1 MSNRKAII
9 FLVVVSVVAIA
20 VNALIALRPPSAAE
34 IKRATLI
41 DGDFA
46 PVKLAL
52 RLSACDDEMVVRLE
66 KSDVWRLVEPR
77 LGEADARVVAKLV
90 DSLSSAAIVDAV
102 SFSELRRLGHAPK
115 DFFNPDRRFS
125 IEMEDGE
132 GERVTIELGERN
144 AAGDGIYVTLSGM
157 DAVLILPTELE
168 SVTELVA
175 DRFRIRD
182 IFPFAPGTVIGFD
195 IRRPGEGSIDFV
207 RDGDGW
213 KVGGAKSSSSA
224 VGELLALVASTE
236 ATSFVWPTGDNED
249 EHGIT
254 GSLLST
260 YGLDSETAI
269 TLTMR
274 CIDGAER
281 RIVLGGRTGNASV
294 YALVNNGGTIVTLD
308 EALKRVA
315 SEPASHF
322 VESKLFPVDLASVNS
337 FSLVDGDVSYLI
349 ARSDEDRWRLDSPVV
364 AQADEKTVTTILG
377 RILALSRADV
387 AESGLT
393 VGVNTNGETAVV
405 SKTELLSD
413 VRLEDLRAKEIL
425 RIDPTLVRRIV
436 STSGGRNPQSV
447 SVVHSRER
455 REWSV
460 ETSAKDAVAS
470 EDGIKDVLDAAC
482 RLRASS
488 IVSLK
493 ATATELARYGLEKPF
508 HVIAIDQERESALR
522 RNILI
527 GDETRGGRYATIG
540 SMDAIF
546 VISDS
551 TVSKLLSELVE

>member
-1 MSNRKAII
+1 MSNRKSII
-9 FLVVVSVVAIA
+9 FLVVVSLAAIV
-20 VNALIALRPPSAAE
+20 VNALIAMRPPSSVE
-34 IKRATLI
+34 IKRTTLI
-41 DGDFA
+41 DGGDFA
-46 PVKLAL
+46 PCKLTL
-52 RLSACDDEMVVRLE
+52 RRGGETVARLE

-77 LGEADARVVAKLV
+77 LGEADARVVIKLV
-90 DSLSSAAIVDAV
+90 DLLESTAIVDAV
-102 SFSELRRLGHAPK
+102 SLPELRRLGHEPE
-115 DFFNPDRRFS
+115 DFFNSERRFL

-132 GERVTIELGERN
+132 GERMTIELGERN
-144 AAGDGIYVTLSGM
+144 AAGDGIYAMLSGM
-157 DAVLILPTELE
+157 NAVLVLPVGLE

-182 IFPFAPGTVIGFD
+182 IFPFAPETVIGFD

-207 RDGDGW
+207 REGDGW

-224 VGELLALVASTE
+224 VNELLSLIASTE
-236 ATSFVWPTGDNED
+236 ATSFVWPTGDTAD
-249 EHGIT
+249 ERGIT
-254 GSLLST
+254 SSLLSS
-260 YGLDSETAI
+260 YGLDSESAVI
-269 TLTMR
+269 LTMR

-281 RIVLGGRTGNASV
+281 RIALGGRTGDESV
-294 YALVNNGGTIVTLD
+294 YALVDNGGSIVTLG
-308 EALKRVA
+308 EALKRIA
-315 SEPASHF
+315 SEPTSHF
-322 VESKLFPVDLASVNS
+322 VESRLFPIDLALVNS
-337 FSLVDGDVSYLI
+337 FSLMDGDLSYLI
-349 ARSDEDRWRLDSPVV
+349 ARSSDDGWRLDSPVV
-364 AQADEKTVTTILG
+364 AQADDKTVTTILG
-377 RILALSRADV
+377 RILALSRNDV
-387 AESGLT
+387 AETGLM

-405 SKTELLSD
+405 SKTELLGD
-413 VRLEDLRAKEIL
+413 VRLEDLRAREIL
-425 RIDPTLVRRIV
+425 RIDPALVRRIV

-460 ETSAKDAVAS
+460 EASAKDAVAS

-482 RLRASS
+482 RLRAES

-508 HVIAIDQERESALR
+508 HVIAIDQEQESSLR

-551 TVSKLLSELVE
+551 TVSKLLAELVE